1 MSDKQIVSSSQTT
14 SKNEAW
20 VNVTVIVTYDSGETK
35 QISNIQP
42 KVKG

>member
-1 MSDKQIVSSSQTT
+1 MKDKQITSTNQST

-20 VNVTVIVTYDSGETK
+20 VNVTVTVTYDNGETK